1 MPTTGFTGLTGLSL
15 SAVLGQE
22 GAVHHNTAVALLQRL
37 TDLVVILLSGLAANA
52 LLGFESQLPLVFSIL
67 FAALFVILGDTT
79 GLYQSWRARPA
90 GEEAGTLLLTVFS
103 ALILG
108 GVVGG
113 LLALMAEPLRLPLV
127 KHGFWGTGL
136 AVTFWSVMVIF
147 LLFVYRMGLRAALR
161 ALRMAGFNRKTSIL
175 IGPAEYC
182 DLLEGRI
189 ATVPWYGL
197 DVAGK
202 ETDSIVATPEGRL
215 QLVERARNGDFD
227 ELYLVGN
234 YPRREVS
241 ELLAGLADLPVTT
254 YVVPDIFFNEL
265 MRPQMHS
272 IAGVPTIGIT
282 TSPLLGA
289 SGWLKRAED
298 LVLGTLILAVVTI
311 PMLLIAAAVKLTSPG
326 PVIFR
331 QVRYGLNGKPITV
344 FKFRTMTCCEDG
356 DAVRQAT
363 QGDSRVTR
371 LGVFLRRTSLDE
383 LPQFLNVLA
392 GDMSI
397 VGPRPH
403 AKIHNEYYRR
413 LIPNYMLR
421 HKVKPGITG
430 WAQVNGWRGET
441 DVLHKMQKRVEF
453 DLDYI
458 RNWSLW
464 LDVRIVLMT
473 ALHVF
478 STKEAY

>member
-1 MPTTGFTGLTGLSL
+1 MLNGLSL

-22 GAVHHNTAVALLQRL
+22 GAVQHNPSVTLLQRL
-37 TDLVVILLSGLAANA
+37 TDLLVILLAGLAANA
-52 LLGFESQLPLVFSIL
+52 LLGFASQLPLVFAVL

-79 GLYQSWRARPA
+79 GLYQSWRVRPA
-90 GEEAGTLLLTVFS
+90 GEEAGTLLLTAFS

-108 GVVGG
+108 GAMGG
-113 LLALMAEPLRLPLV
+113 ILSLLAEPLRAPLV
-127 KHGFWGTGL
+127 KHGVPGTLL
-136 AVTFWSVMVIF
+136 AVSVWASLVIF
-147 LLFVYRMGLRAALR
+147 VLFVYRMALR
-161 ALRMAGFNRKTSIL
+161 VLLRTLRVAGFNRKSTL
-175 IGPAEYC
+175 LLGPAEYC
-182 DLLEGRI
+182 DWLEGRI
-189 ATVPWYGL
+189 ETVPWYGL
-197 DVAGK
+197 DVVGK
-202 ETDSIVATPEGRL
+202 DSESLLATPGGRS
-215 QLVERARNGDFD
+215 QIVERARSGDFD
-227 ELYLVGN
+227 ELYLIGN
-234 YPRREVS
+234 HQRRDVAD
-241 ELLAGLADLPVTT
+241 LLAGLSDLPVTT
-254 YVVPDIFFNEL
+254 YFVPDIFFNEL

-282 TSPLLGA
+282 TSPLLGSA
-289 SGWLKRAED
+289 GWIKRAED
-298 LVLGTLILAVVTI
+298 LVLGSLILLVIAI
-311 PMLLIAAAVKLTSPG
+311 PMLLIAAAIRLTSPG

-363 QGDSRVTR
+363 QGDSRVTPV
-371 LGVFLRRTSLDE
+371 GAFLRRTSLDE

-403 AKIHNEYYRR
+403 ARAHNEYYRR

-430 WAQVNGWRGET
+430 WAQVHGWRGET
-441 DVLHKMQKRVEF
+441 DVLYKMQKRVEF

-464 LDVRIVLMT
+464 LDVRIVFMT
-473 ALHVF
+473 VFHVF